1 MHRKSAYI
9 LFLAVL
15 GLLAIGI
22 VILSAPAL
30 SPKTATTMS
39 TISFAGTPYGS
50 ESVSSPA
57 RSRR

>member
-22 VILSAPAL
+22 VIIFSTGAFARDSHGDAYLFIRKHALWLASAVR
-30 SPKTATTMS
+30 
-39 TISFAGTPYGS
+39 
-50 ESVSSPA
+50 E
-57 RSRR
+57 

>member
-22 VILSAPAL
+22 VILF
-30 SPKTATTMS
+30 S
-39 TISFAGTPYGS
+39 TGAFA
-50 ESVSSPA
+50 SVSRFRPG
-57 RSRR
+57 RLRR